1 MNGGIFLVTLM
12 IIFKSILCRFIVG
25 GRSDATKQLIVME
38 TCLGQVVDRPCDVD
52 TNTHQTVCR
61 QKYANHR

>member
-1 MNGGIFLVTLM
+1 MEVNICDELTKTD
-12 IIFKSILCRFIVG
+12 FKDQSRFIVG
-25 GRSDATKQLIVME
+25 GRSVETRQMIVME
-38 TCLGQVVDRPCDVD
+38 TCLGQVVDRPCDLD

>member
-1 MNGGIFLVTLM
+1 M

>member
-1 MNGGIFLVTLM
+1 MNGGIFNIGSGVT
-12 IIFKSILCRFIVG
+12 IFQSRFIVG
-25 GRSDATKQLIVME
+25 GRSEETRQMIVME
-38 TCLGQVVDRPCDVD
+38 TCLGQVVDRPCDVE